1 MLAEIRKNW
10 LYVGQGVLIDQP
22 EALAEF
28 LRAHP
33 GEWSLVVID
42 PLLRAMTGDTNAQK
56 DMSAF
61 IAAFDWIRQTTGA
74 AVLIVHHSGKDESKG
89 ALGSIAL
96 EAAVD
101 GAARFTK
108 DGLRHT
114 LQVTLMRDAPDNVP
128 PLVFDRESVAIDL
141 EGGIESAALRLV
153 KDKGAALLA
162 AIRAADKPTA
172 ESLAASMG
180 VDRATVFRRLK
191 AARNEG
197 LVAEDGIKLT
207 AKGLETL

>member
-1 MLAEIRKNW
+1 LLAEIRKNW
-10 LYVGQGVLIDQP
+10 LYVGQGVPIDQP

-114 LQVTLMRDAPDNVP
+114 LQVTLMRDAP
-128 PLVFDRESVAIDL
+128 LVFDRESVAIDL

-207 AKGLETL
+207 ANGLETL